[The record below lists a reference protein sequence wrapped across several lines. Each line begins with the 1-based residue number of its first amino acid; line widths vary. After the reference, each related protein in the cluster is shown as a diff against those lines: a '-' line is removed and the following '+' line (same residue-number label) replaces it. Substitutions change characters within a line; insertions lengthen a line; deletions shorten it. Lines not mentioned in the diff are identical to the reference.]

1 MFPISNRLLMEITN
15 LSQLDMDGIYT
26 YADYLTWQ
34 VKERLELLKGK
45 ISLMYPAGVNHN
57 KYSKG

>member
-1 MFPISNRLLMEITN
+1 MEITN